1 MRPIR
6 ADHQATSRAV
16 PCVCVRRWRTS
27 NRRKWREPATNETLV
42 SARKRN
48 VPNWSM
54 PQCTPRLMCNVHSVN
69 GVRSLHTVL
78 ECRRRDIFGI
88 PADGSGIS
96 AQATAAS
103 ISRTSVTYYLTWF
116 LFIAHADLPTRAHAH
131 SSHTQFRI
139 RWGLPFAFDAD
150 KRCQFLCSHSHANWY
165 AICKRIVFFFVFFF
179 FVRFSDYFFSTT
191 FSLSATLLGDS
202 IPTSSAFKHRH
213 SQTRKHIE
221 RLSASFVSIRAN
233 GAVMCAIGNE
243 ANMRPAHTS
252 DNKLHIYDWTSGW
265 SRAHSQRDTVWPFAW
280 LSLNAILCCRARSC
294 VVVSFCFNQLLF
306 VVQKRMAVLG
316 IGHWAIGIDGHWW
329 KWQEWQ
335 NER

>member
-165 AICKRIVFFFVFFF
+165 AICKRIVFFLSFSFSFVFPIIFF
-179 FVRFSDYFFSTT
+179 PLHFRYLPLCLVIQFQRRRHSNTDTQTHWASLSVVRFNQGEWCGDVCNWKRGKYAAST
-191 FSLSATLLGDS
+191 
-202 IPTSSAFKHRH
+202 H
-213 SQTRKHIE
+213 
-221 RLSASFVSIRAN
+221 
-233 GAVMCAIGNE
+233 
-243 ANMRPAHTS
+243 
-252 DNKLHIYDWTSGW
+252 
-265 SRAHSQRDTVWPFAW
+265 
-280 LSLNAILCCRARSC
+280 
-294 VVVSFCFNQLLF
+294 
-306 VVQKRMAVLG
+306 
-316 IGHWAIGIDGHWW
+316 
-329 KWQEWQ
+329 KWQ
-335 NER
+335 